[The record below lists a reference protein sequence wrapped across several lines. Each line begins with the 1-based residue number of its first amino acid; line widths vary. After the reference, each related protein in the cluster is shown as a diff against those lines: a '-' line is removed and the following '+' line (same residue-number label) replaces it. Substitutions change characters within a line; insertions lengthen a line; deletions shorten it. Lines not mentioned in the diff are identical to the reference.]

1 MHKGVLTE
9 CVRSA
14 VKSLYHDYSAHHSIK
29 VWYSVETRT
38 WKGTVVMYFS
48 KALTTSVARR
58 KPQGDVEWITRYHS
72 TCNRGSYSTFGCVQR
87 SNVLKIERNSQ
98 QY

>member
-1 MHKGVLTE
+1 
-9 CVRSA
+9 
-14 VKSLYHDYSAHHSIK
+14 
-29 VWYSVETRT
+29 
-38 WKGTVVMYFS
+38 MYFS